1 MGPAGIRTVRW
12 ATGYRP
18 DNSYID
24 MDVVDRSGAIAH
36 DGGVVTGTPGMYLIG
51 LPFLRT
57 RKSTYIDGVGP
68 DAEALSEHL
77 VARLS
82 RATSAGTP
90 SDARGAG
97 FPT

>member
-1 MGPAGIRTVRW
+1 MDGIFRLRW
-12 ATGYRP
+12 ADWGFM
-18 DNSYID
+18 I
-24 MDVVDRSGAIAH
+24 GLL
-36 DGGVVTGTPGMYLIG
+36 LIG
-51 LPFLRT
+51 LPFMRT

-77 VARLS
+77 VTRLS
-82 RATSAGTP
+82 RATSGGTP